1 MVRIILP
8 KTITFV
14 KSESPGIAK
23 PSAKGYVPKVRQDA
37 SLGQRSFPLIEMPL
51 LFPHLFSEQAV

>member
-51 LFPHLFSEQAV
+51 